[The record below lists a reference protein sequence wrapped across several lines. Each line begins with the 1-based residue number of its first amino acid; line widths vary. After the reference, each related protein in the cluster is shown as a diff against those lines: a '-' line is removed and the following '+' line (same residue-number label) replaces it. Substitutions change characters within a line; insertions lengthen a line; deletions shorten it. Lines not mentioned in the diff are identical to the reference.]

1 MIGTTALMVAGG
13 IAAAGQAA
21 GAINSARAS
30 KKAGEQQAA
39 GARQAR
45 GAVDESYKVQMGL
58 MDPYAALG
66 RQSANTL
73 GRLMQPGVG
82 YSPEMQAMDAMAFQ
96 NAPSAW
102 NMPPPADPRA
112 GQRPSGM
119 TGRLQQMLAAREMP
133 QAGPP
138 PAFMPF
144 AAPPMAGPSRIPPAR
159 YRTMGTMMP
168 GRAA

>member
-96 NAPSAW
+96 NAPSPW